1 MRGGVDHPCLTVAA
15 PNRSSQTGPD
25 GNSLDEE
32 RGTMRRSTTVVDG
45 AIGGILAG
53 AVVAAWFF
61 VLDVATGQPF
71 HTPRVLAAAL
81 LGHESSLATA
91 RFAIVYTG
99 LHLGVFAVLGIAGA
113 WLMKVTGQVPR
124 VLTGALFGVGALS
137 ATHYGG
143 LLLLGVPV
151 LTLLPP
157 VQVLA
162 ANVVGGIAMMLYLH
176 WATREPLPFGP
187 AMLKYHPLLADG
199 LITGV
204 IGAATIAVWFLVLDI
219 LSGRPFFT
227 PAALGSAL
235 LLGAQTPTEVQ
246 LTAGIIGAYTLVHL
260 GAFFAVGVAIEWGAR
275 QLERFPS
282 FWLVSFLAV
291 IVLDMLFVGI
301 VGSLAL
307 WVLGVVGLW
316 AVIVGNLL
324 AVAAMGYRV
333 WLARPELR
341 QRFAHLPEGTR
352 A

>member
-162 ANVVGGIAMMLYLH
+162 ANVVGGIAMMRYLH
-176 WATREPLPFGP
+176 RVTQEPVPFGP
-187 AMLKYHPLLADG
+187 AMLKYHPMLADG
-199 LITGV
+199 LLTGS
-204 IGAATIAVWFLVLDI
+204 IGAAAIALWFLVIDALA
-219 LSGRPFFT
+219 GRPLFT
-227 PAALGSAL
+227 PAALGSAI
-235 LLGAQTPTEVQ
+235 LLGAQSSSEVQ
-246 LTAGIIGAYTLVHL
+246 L
-260 GAFFAVGVAIEWGAR
+260 
-275 QLERFPS
+275 S
-282 FWLVSFLAV
+282 
-291 IVLDMLFVGI
+291 VGI
-301 VGSLAL
+301 V
-307 WVLGVVGLW
+307 
-316 AVIVGNLL
+316 
-324 AVAAMGYRV
+324 VAY
-333 WLARPELR
+333 
-341 QRFAHLPEGTR
+341 T
-352 A
+352 

>member
-1 MRGGVDHPCLTVAA
+1 
-15 PNRSSQTGPD
+15 
-25 GNSLDEE
+25 
-32 RGTMRRSTTVVDG
+32 MRRSTTVVDG

-53 AVVAAWFF
+53 TVVAAWFF
-61 VLDVATGQPF
+61 ILDVSTGAPF

-91 RFAIVYTG
+91 RLVAVYTL
-99 LHLGVFAVLGIAGA
+99 LHLGVFAVLGIGGA
-113 WLMKVTGQVPR
+113 WLMRATGEVPR
-124 VLTGALFGVGALS
+124 VLTGALFGIGALS

-157 VQVLA
+157 LQVLA
-162 ANVVGGIAMMLYLH
+162 ANLVGGVVMMLYIH
-176 WATREPLPFGP
+176 RATREDVPFGP

-199 LITGV
+199 VVTGA
-204 IGAATIAVWFLVLDI
+204 IGAATIAIWFLVVDSLA
-219 LSGRPFFT
+219 GRPLYT

-235 LLGAQTPTEVQ
+235 LLGAQIPAEVQ
-246 LTAGIIGAYTLVHL
+246 LTPGVIAAYTLVHVV
-260 GAFFAVGVAIEWGAR
+260 AFLLVGVGIEWAAR

-282 FWLVSFLAV
+282 FWLVSLMAA
-291 IVLDMLFVGI
+291 IVLDVLFIGI

-307 WVLGVVGLW
+307 WVLGAVGLGVVVV
-316 AVIVGNLL
+316 ANLL

-341 QRFAHLPEGTR
+341 ARLTHLPEGTR

>member
-1 MRGGVDHPCLTVAA
+1 
-15 PNRSSQTGPD
+15 
-25 GNSLDEE
+25 
-32 RGTMRRSTTVVDG
+32 MRRSTTVVDG
-45 AIGGILAG
+45 AIGGMIAG

-61 VLDVATGQPF
+61 VLDIVAGQPF
-71 HTPRVLAAAL
+71 HTPRLLAAAL
-81 LGHESSLATA
+81 LGHETSLTTA
-91 RFAIVYTG
+91 RFVTVYTL
-99 LHLGVFAVLGIAGA
+99 LHLGVFAVLGIGGA
-113 WLMKVTGQVPR
+113 WLMKVTGEVPR
-124 VLTGALFGVGALS
+124 LLTGALFGVGALS

-162 ANVVGGIAMMLYLH
+162 ANLVGGIVMMLYLH
-176 WATREPLPFGP
+176 WATHEQVPFGP

-199 LITGV
+199 AITGA
-204 IGAATIAVWFLVLDI
+204 IGAMTIAGWFLVLDI
-219 LSGRPFFT
+219 LAGRPFFT

-235 LLGAQTPTEVQ
+235 LLGAQIPAEVQ

-260 GAFFAVGVAIEWGAR
+260 LAFFVVGVGIEWGAR

-282 FWLVSFLAV
+282 FWLVSLLAV
-291 IVLDMLFVGI
+291 IVLDVLFVGI

-316 AVIVGNLL
+316 AVVLGNLL

-341 QRFAHLPEGTR
+341 ERFAHVPEGTR